1 MCGINVRESVEKNIK
16 SARSK
21 ILPEVSILLI
31 VKRTKVNKRKLSFKI
46 EIKKQKSKLEILKFM
61 QSLS

>member
-1 MCGINVRESVEKNIK
+1 MRESVEKNIK

-46 EIKKQKSKLEILKFM
+46 EIKKQKSKLEISKFM

>member
-1 MCGINVRESVEKNIK
+1 MCGINVRESVEKDIQ

>member
-1 MCGINVRESVEKNIK
+1 MCGINVRESVEKDI

>member
-1 MCGINVRESVEKNIK
+1 MRESVEKDIK

>member
-1 MCGINVRESVEKNIK
+1 MCGINVRESVEKDIK
-16 SARSK
+16 GARSK
-21 ILPEVSILLI
+21 ILPEVSILLT
-31 VKRTKVNKRKLSFKI
+31 VKRTKVNKRNLIFKI